1 MRRPSTQASAER
13 RPRAGIR
20 ETPRPSTPRYLST
33 AAARTDGKDPQGAK
47 CRARMSEAKG
57 PGLKAKATV
66 RVLSSPPLPEASGTG
81 GHTRLGLPGPHSP
94 GFPLPCPATL
104 PSHSSSKAGA
114 PLSPGWA
121 RSGWTPSLLASCP
134 LHLPP
139 HFRWK
144 HLPAGT
150 LCK

>member
-1 MRRPSTQASAER
+1 MRQPSTQASAER

-20 ETPRPSTPRYLST
+20 ETPRPSTPGYLGT

-57 PGLKAKATV
+57 QGLKAKATV

-94 GFPLPCPATL
+94 GFPVSSHPAFPLFFESWGSSEPWLGPLRVDTL
-104 PSHSSSKAGA
+104 PPGFLSTPPAS
-114 PLSPGWA
+114 PLQMETSTCWN
-121 RSGWTPSLLASCP
+121 SV
-134 LHLPP
+134 
-139 HFRWK
+139 
-144 HLPAGT
+144 
-150 LCK
+150 